1 MAETVQD
8 FIRNLLVI
16 KASAGSGKTYQL
28 ALQYIRHLLFTVAD
42 DGKTLVPRRL
52 FGDTRPLNAHRQL
65 LAITFTNKATDEM
78 KQRIVNELHRLSQSG
93 VKSDYLEGFMSET
106 GLDENAVRSL
116 ARQALNELLFD
127 YSNFNVSTID
137 SFFQT
142 ILRNFARELD
152 RDFNYDIQLEEDY
165 AVRVAVHKFLLSL
178 GQEGKPTQVD
188 NWVQEYQR
196 HLLRGDA
203 ESKSWK
209 FFDDGGNLNK
219 FARNINSEMF
229 RSRMKEIRDYLGEID
244 EQGKFVGRFDKIR
257 AFKKLMHD
265 TVKHYEDSEEQVL
278 LELRQ
283 ALEPFSDDLS
293 GSKAFKKWLGK
304 TEITPLSKSLED
316 ADEEKIASQFLKARQ
331 PSADVVSRLL
341 RLVNDHFVQKNVTAF
356 FSHIEDN
363 LGLLGMLAMI
373 DLFLE
378 EYRHE
383 TNSILIGDTNELIGT
398 VLDSGTDFV
407 YERMGTM
414 ISHFMI
420 DEFQDTSTKQYENF
434 RGLLRESLASGNF
447 NMLIGDAK
455 QSIYRFRNADLTVFH
470 ERVGEDFAGDIT
482 DGRQKKEG
490 NDDGPSSTNYRS
502 SRNIIEFNNALF
514 EFLKEKFGDRPSVV
528 STYSDIEQGLPA
540 GIDNDKLPGYVR
552 LVAANYKHLLDNDV
566 VRSTLPPDF
575 SVDQDSDVSM
585 ETVLPGYLLWLHQRY
600 AWGRIGILVNAH
612 TDGDRVVDCI
622 LDYNKHTTG
631 EKIHIISGE
640 SLLLNNSPIIR
651 RIIAMLR
658 FIDISQY
665 NAAEDEDAEDDN
677 GHDDLWRRLR
687 RKRQSDRRL
696 YTALNEFIEAVS
708 AQPDA
713 TPEQTG
719 TLLVQCLE
727 ALKSTEVEE
736 DSQSGEPMADMLQH
750 LLPPAGELT
759 TLVSI
764 IETIIAHFK
773 HGAQGGADVDREVAF
788 LLAFQDTVM
797 QFSAQRNGGSVREFL
812 KFWDEKKHKLAV
824 SSADGGDA
832 INIMTIHKAK
842 GLEFDCVVIP
852 FAKWEMDGN
861 SQEKEYWMPRE
872 AFADVLS
879 TLLPE
884 DLKCPND
891 IIPPLLH
898 VNKKTAVEL
907 NGYGAF
913 GPLATGFV
921 NKQVDDVLIDNL
933 NKTYVAMTRPR
944 TELHIFADGSSNTIA
959 PLLTEFADS
968 AQSPDSSPVMTP
980 VADVDG
986 WYERGTLSSLQ
997 DMIDLRDKK
1006 ALQSSS
1012 EEGPIPE
1019 RKDITGYTVNDIP
1032 LQLNVKVDHASSPS
1046 IDAGLRLHGLLSRI
1060 RDCADVDRVIDDGL
1074 KHGVITDDPDDPC
1087 SIDSINTHVR
1097 GPILDPASPV
1107 SEWFDP
1113 ANIIYSERTIISAP
1127 EKEDEEEQT
1136 EKAQNED
1143 EEEADAIKSLR
1154 PDRIIRRPDGT
1165 ILVIDYKSGKWR
1177 AKDHFTQVRDY
1188 IDKLRLVFPDAPIAG
1203 RLWYFTL
1210 DLILDEHGKTI

>member
-1 MAETVQD
+1 MEEAAQND
-8 FIRNLLVI
+8 PRNLLVI
-16 KASAGSGKTYQL
+16 KASAGSGKTYRL
-28 ALQYIRHLLFTVAD
+28 ALEYIRHLLFTTGD
-42 DGKTLVPRRL
+42 DGMTLVPRRAS
-52 FGDTRPLNAHRQL
+52 GDTRLLNAHRQL

-78 KQRIVNELHRLSQSG
+78 KQRIVKELHRLSQPG
-93 VKSDYLEGFMSET
+93 VKSDYLKGFMQES
-106 GLDENAVRSL
+106 GLDEDSVRLL
-116 ARQALNELLFD
+116 ARLALNELLFD

-178 GQEGKPTQVD
+178 GKEGKPTQVD
-188 NWVQEYQR
+188 SWVKEYQR

-209 FFDDGGNLNK
+209 FFDDGGSLNR
-219 FARNINSEMF
+219 FARNINSEKF
-229 RSRMKEIRDYLGEID
+229 RSRMKEIRDYLGEVD
-244 EQGKFVGRFDKIR
+244 DQGKFVGRFDKIR
-257 AFKKLMHD
+257 AFKTLMHD
-265 TVKHYEDSEEQVL
+265 TVKHYEESEEQVL
-278 LELRQ
+278 LDLRQ
-283 ALEPFSDDLS
+283 ALEPLHDDLS
-293 GSKAFKKWLGK
+293 GSKAFKKWLDK

-316 ADEEKIASQFLKARQ
+316 ADEEKISSQFLKARQ
-331 PSADVVSRLL
+331 PSPDVVSRLL
-341 RLVNDHFVQKNVTAF
+341 QLVNTHFVQKNVTAF

-383 TNSILIGDTNELIGT
+383 TNSILIGDTNDLIDT
-398 VLDSGTDFV
+398 VLKSGTDFV
-407 YERMGTM
+407 YERMGTL
-414 ISHFMI
+414 ISNFMI
-420 DEFQDTSTKQYENF
+420 DEFQDTSAKQYENF
-434 RGLLRESLASGNF
+434 RGLLKESLANVNF

-455 QSIYRFRNADLTVFH
+455 QSIYRFRNADLSVFR
-470 ERVGEDFAGDIT
+470 ERVGEDFADDIT
-482 DGRQKKEG
+482 DGRQNKEG
-490 NDDGPSSTNYRS
+490 NDGPSSTNYRS
-502 SRNIIEFNNALF
+502 SRHIIEFNNALF
-514 EFLKEKFGDRPSVV
+514 EFLKDKFADRPSVV
-528 STYSDIEQGLPA
+528 STYSDIEQGMPS

-552 LVAANYKHLLDNDV
+552 LMAANYKRLLDNDV
-566 VRSTLPPDF
+566 VRATLPPDF
-575 SVDQDSDVSM
+575 SVDQDSDVSL

-658 FIDISQY
+658 FIDISQFSP
-665 NAAEDEDAEDDN
+665 AEDEDEEDDN
-677 GHDDLWRRLR
+677 DHDDLWKRLR

-713 TPEQTG
+713 TPEQAG
-719 TLLVQCLE
+719 ALLVQSLE
-727 ALKSTEVEE
+727 ALKSTEM
-736 DSQSGEPMADMLQH
+736 DDNPQSGEPMADMLQN

-764 IETIIAHFK
+764 VETIIAHFK
-773 HGAQGGADVDREVAF
+773 HGAQSGADVDREVAF

-812 KFWDEKKHKLAV
+812 KFWDEKKGKLAV

-879 TLLPE
+879 GLLPE

-898 VNKKTAVEL
+898 VNKKTTVEL
-907 NGYGAF
+907 NRYGVF
-913 GPLATGFV
+913 GPLATAFV

-944 TELHIFADGSSNTIA
+944 TELHIFADGTSNTIA

-968 AQSPDSSPVMTP
+968 AQSPDSSTVMAP

-986 WYERGTLSSLQ
+986 WYEKGTLSSLQ
-997 DMIDLRDKK
+997 DMIDLREKK

-1012 EEGPIPE
+1012 EDEPVPE
-1019 RKDITGYTVNDIP
+1019 RKDISGYTVNAIP
-1032 LQLNVKVDHASSPS
+1032 LQLHVRVDHASSTS

-1060 RDCADVDRVIDDGL
+1060 HDRDDLDRVIDEGL

-1087 SIDSINTHVR
+1087 GIDSINAHVR

-1107 SEWFDP
+1107 AEWFDP
-1113 ANIIYSERTIISAP
+1113 ANTVYSERTITSASRSLW
-1127 EKEDEEEQT
+1127 D
-1136 EKAQNED
+1136 D
-1143 EEEADAIKSLR
+1143 DGIKNVR
-1154 PDRIIRRPDGT
+1154 PDRIIRRSDGT
-1165 ILVIDYKSGKWR
+1165 MLVIDYKSGER
-1177 AKDHFTQVRDY
+1177 RDKTYLRQLQRY
-1188 IDKLRLVFPDAPIAG
+1188 IDKLRLIFPGTPIAG
-1203 RLWYFTL
+1203 RLWYVTH
-1210 DLILDEHGKTI
+1210 DLILTDRALSIPVNK